1 MEESSVSECPKSEKP
16 MKTGDVSVPAADLVC
31 PVCSSR
37 KYKDEISLSS
47 HVEECLNK
55 KTIAELLRSDG
66 TTAVLTRRT
75 VPGGPQSKKRKSSQS
90 EKKTLK
96 KSRSEF
102 TKTID
107 SYFKL
112 KS

>member
-1 MEESSVSECPKSEKP
+1 MTE
-16 MKTGDVSVPAADLVC
+16 DVGAPAADLVC

-55 KTIAELLRSDG
+55 KTIAELLRSDTRNDG
-66 TTAVLTRRT
+66 NAAVASMRPL
-75 VPGGPQSKKRKSSQS
+75 PGGAPSKKRKSSQP

-102 TKTID
+102 TRPID